1 MIFYTLMPF
10 LYFSYR
16 ISQGAILKEF
26 SPSSSLGLKRKMSY
40 LRCIK
45 MNSFIL
51 FLKNFNKNT
60 LVEYPFAA
68 DSKTER
74 RVKMKMTAGLG

>member
-1 MIFYTLMPF
+1 MF
-10 LYFSYR
+10 
-16 ISQGAILKEF
+16 
-26 SPSSSLGLKRKMSY
+26 Y

-51 FLKNFNKNT
+51 FLKNFNKNA